1 MAGVTLLSLKRRLKT
16 VTNTRKITKAM
27 GLVSTSKY
35 QKARSLL
42 YSNEKHFKSLEEI
55 VAEVFIN
62 IESKDSFYFGNKG
75 VDKKLVIICN
85 SDKGMVG
92 SFNSAMINLSLVEM
106 HTFSQVPYIITTGNR
121 GMAVLKKLVMDDMH
135 SEVLSLGDLP
145 SFLDLEELFDHIHGL
160 YKNGYVDEVII
171 YYTDYINAVK
181 TEVKSERFLPVD
193 ESSFKAYI
201 NKDIVIDKDKE
212 EKEKLKRTKD
222 DDENK
227 RAEDKKNEKAH
238 LVHFEFS
245 PSADE
250 MQDEL
255 FMMYLKEKLYNIILK
270 SKTSEQSVRMRAME
284 SATKN
289 ADEILLS
296 LNKQF
301 NRLRQSVI
309 TQEISEIVGGAE
321 ALK

>member
-35 QKARSLL
+35 QKARILL
-42 YSNEKHFKSLEEI
+42 ANNEKHFKSLEEI
-55 VAEVFIN
+55 VGEVYGSITN
-62 IESKDSFYFGNKG
+62 RESIYFSNNGR
-75 VDKKLVIICN
+75 DKKLFIICN

-92 SFNSAMINLSLVEM
+92 GFNSSMINKALIDMQSSIEI
-106 HTFSQVPYIITTGNR
+106 PYIITTGNR
-121 GMAVLKKLVMDDMH
+121 GMTVLRKIVLDDFH
-135 SEVLSLGDLP
+135 SEVLALGDLP
-145 SFLDLEELFDHIHGL
+145 TFSDTEELLDHMLGL
-160 YKNGYVDEVII
+160 YKNGYVNEVTI
-171 YYTDYINAVK
+171 YYTDYINPVR
-181 TEVKSERFLPVD
+181 TEVRAKKLLPIDDSTFEDLIKKGKD
-193 ESSFKAYI
+193 E
-201 NKDIVIDKDKE
+201 E
-212 EKEKLKRTKD
+212 EKENEGKNTKVEFD
-222 DDENK
+222 
-227 RAEDKKNEKAH
+227 
-238 LVHFEFS
+238 FE

-250 MQDEL
+250 MQTKLLE
-255 FMMYLKEKLYNIILK
+255 MYLKEKVYNILLK

-289 ADEILLS
+289 ADEILFDLS
-296 LNKQF
+296 KQF